1 MRTYPPK
8 QLNELSWNLVGI
20 EASAAEL
27 AEKLAL
33 SWKVISIL
41 LWLYTGRFFAI
52 LVFEIF
58 EKKMPN
64 KYLQLKPS
72 LNFFCR
78 NKKNYLIY
86 NLFCNQKTKL
96 FFVLNKLK
104 GHVINLVFAH
114 FWPIFFIYVPIA
126 MIFGMYIL
134 CIK

>member
-1 MRTYPPK
+1 MLASTSPPK

-20 EASAAEL
+20 EASVAAI

-41 LWLYTGRFFAI
+41 LWLDRGRFYAI
-52 LVFEIF
+52 HLLVECDL
-58 EKKMPN
+58 KKKLPK

-86 NLFCNQKTKL
+86 NLFCIQKTKS

-104 GHVINLVFAH
+104 FSKCVQ
-114 FWPIFFIYVPIA
+114 
-126 MIFGMYIL
+126 IL
-134 CIK
+134 FLLASRIKDKSYYWSK